1 MTGPLDPFGRN
12 INYLRISVTDRCNL
26 RCIYCMPLEGVPQMS
41 HIELL
46 SYEEIQTVVRA
57 AAELGINR
65 IRLTGGEPL
74 VRAELPKLVRMLS
87 QIEGIEEVTLTTN
100 GVLLK
105 KYALELKQAGL
116 SRVNVSLDTLKADKF
131 RYITRLG
138 ELQGVLEGIEAA
150 KKAGFEPVKINTVLM
165 RGINDDEILDFARMT
180 YEDGWH
186 VRFIE
191 LMPFKGVAPMPSG
204 FVPSIELRQHI
215 SLLGKLEPY
224 PPNSIGGS
232 IGITG
237 NGPAMY
243 YRLAGAKG
251 TIGFITPLTKT
262 SFCSRCNRMRLTSD
276 GKLRPCLLREDEI
289 DLKLPLRSDEIGA
302 SMKELKRLI
311 LKAVASKPEHHHLNE
326 GVARLVNRKMS
337 QIGG

>member
-1 MTGPLDPFGRN
+1 MTKNLDPFGRN

-41 HIELL
+41 HSELL

-74 VRAELPKLVRMLS
+74 VRAELPELVRMLS
-87 QIEGIEEVTLTTN
+87 RIEGIEELSLTTN
-100 GVLLK
+100 GVFLK

-116 SRVNVSLDTLKADKF
+116 SRVNVSLDTLKADTF

-138 ELQGVLEGIEAA
+138 ELHGVLEGIEAA
-150 KKAGFEPVKINTVLM
+150 KKAGFEPVKTNTVVM
-165 RGINDDEILDFARMT
+165 RGINDDEILDFAKMT

-191 LMPFKGVAPMPSG
+191 LMPFKGVVE

-215 SLLGKLEPY
+215 SLLGKLEPCA
-224 PPNSIGGS
+224 S
-232 IGITG
+232 ITG

-243 YRLAGAKG
+243 YRLPGARG
-251 TIGFITPLTKT
+251 TIGFISTLTET

-302 SMKELKRLI
+302 PMKELKRLI
-311 LKAVASKPEHHHLNE
+311 LKAIASKPEHHHLNE

>member
-1 MTGPLDPFGRN
+1 MTGPIDSFGRS

-26 RCIYCMPLEGVPQMS
+26 RCIYCMPPEGVPRIPHS
-41 HIELL
+41 EIL

-65 IRLTGGEPL
+65 LRLTGGEPL
-74 VRAELPKLVRMLS
+74 VRADLPKLVRMLS
-87 QIEGIEEVTLTTN
+87 QIEGIEELSLTTN
-100 GVLLK
+100 GVFLK

-150 KKAGFEPVKINTVLM
+150 KKAGFEPVKINTVVM
-165 RGINDDEILDFARMT
+165 RGINDDEVLDFAMMT
-180 YEDGWH
+180 YTDGWH
-186 VRFIE
+186 IRFIE
-191 LMPFKGVAPMPSG
+191 LMPFKGVAE

-215 SLLGKLEPY
+215 SLLGKLEPCA
-224 PPNSIGGS
+224 S
-232 IGITG
+232 ITG

-243 YRLAGAKG
+243 YRLPGARG
-251 TIGFITPLTKT
+251 TIGFISPLTET

-302 SMKELKRLI
+302 PMKELKRLI

>member
-1 MTGPLDPFGRN
+1 MTGILDSFGRS
-12 INYLRISVTDRCNL
+12 INYLRVSVTDRCNL
-26 RCIYCMPLEGVPQMS
+26 RCLYCMPPEGVPQMPHS
-41 HIELL
+41 EIL
-46 SYEEIQTVVRA
+46 SYEEIRTVVQA

-74 VRAELPKLVRMLS
+74 VRAELPKLIKMLS
-87 QIEGIEEVTLTTN
+87 QIEGIQELSLTTN
-100 GVLLK
+100 GTFLK

-116 SRVNVSLDTLKADKF
+116 SRVNVSLDTLKAAKF
-131 RYITRLG
+131 QYITRLG
-138 ELQGVLEGIEAA
+138 KLKDVLEGIEAA
-150 KKAGFEPVKINTVLM
+150 KEAGFHPVKINTVVM

-191 LMPFKGVAPMPSG
+191 LMPFKGVAK

-215 SLLGKLEPY
+215 SLLGKLEP
-224 PPNSIGGS
+224 SAS
-232 IGITG
+232 ITG

-251 TIGFITPLTKT
+251 TIGFISPLTEL
-262 SFCSRCNRMRLTSD
+262 SFCSRCNRMRLTPD
-276 GKLRPCLLREDEI
+276 GKLRPCLLGEDEI
-289 DLKLPLRSDEIGA
+289 DLKMSLRNNA
-302 SMKELKRLI
+302 SMEELKRLI
-311 LKAVASKPEHHHLNE
+311 LKAVTSKPEYYHLE
-326 GVARLVNRKMS
+326 GGNVRLVKRKMS